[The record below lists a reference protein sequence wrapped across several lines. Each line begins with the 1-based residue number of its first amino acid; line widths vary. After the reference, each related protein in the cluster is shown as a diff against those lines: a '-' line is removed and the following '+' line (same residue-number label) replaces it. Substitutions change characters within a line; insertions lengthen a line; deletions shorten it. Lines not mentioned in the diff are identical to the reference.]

1 MAGRSAKRVF
11 ALDVPAI
18 HVLTLRQQKKNVHH
32 RDKAGDDEDSQFPS
46 KTTKQ
51 MDDKAKLFLGIISG
65 QRRRRHG
72 EVADRAARM
81 AGGFDRLGVEQ
92 GDSVCILMRNDIAF
106 VEAAY
111 AAMQLGAYAV
121 PVNWHFK
128 PEEINYILEDS
139 ATRVLIGHADMLHQ
153 LRDAIPAGVKVL
165 SVVTPPEIS
174 ANYKIDPDH
183 LAAPDFAI
191 DLEPWL
197 ARQRPFDGPA
207 RPQPQ
212 NMIYTSGTTGHPKG
226 VRRNAPTPEQSAS
239 AERMRALIYGLQP
252 GARAL
257 LPGPLYHSAPNS
269 FGLRAGRL
277 GGVLVLMPRFDPEE
291 FLRLVEAE
299 RIDTIF
305 MVPTMFIRLMKLPD
319 SVRIKYDISSLRH
332 VIHAAA
338 PCPADVKRAMICWWG
353 PVIHEFY
360 GSTESG
366 AVTFANSEDALKK
379 PGTVGKIAP
388 GAELR
393 FVDEDGRI
401 LAQGEIGEIYSRI
414 AGNPDFTYHNKPEK
428 RAEIDR
434 DGFITS
440 GDVGYIDQDG
450 YVFICDRKR
459 DMVISGGVNIYPA
472 EIEAALHAV
481 PGVHDCAVF
490 GIPDSEFGEA
500 LMAVVEPQAGVTLDI
515 AAIRAQLKTSLADYK
530 VPKHVEIHGSL
541 PREDSG
547 KIFKRRLRDPYWA
560 RAGRRI

>member
-1 MAGRSAKRVF
+1 MSTSS
-11 ALDVPAI
+11 L
-18 HVLTLRQQKKNVHH
+18 
-32 RDKAGDDEDSQFPS
+32 FP
-46 KTTKQ
+46 
-51 MDDKAKLFLGIISG
+51 GIISG
-65 QRRRRHG
+65 QRRRGHA

-81 AGGFDRLGVEQ
+81 AGGFEGIGVKQ

-106 VEAAY
+106 IEAAY
-111 AAMQLGAYAV
+111 GAMQLGAYAV

-128 PEEINYILEDS
+128 PEEIQYILRDS
-139 ATRVLIGHADMLHQ
+139 GTRVLVAHADMLHQ
-153 LRDAIPAGVKVL
+153 LRDAIPNGVTVL
-165 SVVTPPEIS
+165 SVPTPPEILS
-174 ANYKIDPDH
+174 HYKIDPDH
-183 LAAPDFAI
+183 LATPDFAL
-191 DLEPWL
+191 DLESWL
-197 ARQRPFDGPA
+197 EAQRPYDGRA
-207 RPQPQ
+207 RPQPA

-226 VRRNAPTPEQSAS
+226 VRRHAPTPEQSAA
-239 AERMRALIYGLQP
+239 AERMRAMIYGLRP
-252 GARAL
+252 EARAL

-277 GGVLVLMPRFDPEE
+277 GGALVLMPRFDPEE
-291 FLRLVEAE
+291 FLRLVQDE

-305 MVPTMFIRLMKLPD
+305 MVPTMFIRLMKLPEA
-319 SVRIKYDISSLRH
+319 VRRKYDVSSLHH

-338 PCPADVKRAMICWWG
+338 PCPADVKRAMIEWCG
-353 PVIHEFY
+353 PVIYEFY

-393 FVDEDGRI
+393 FIGEDGRM
-401 LAQGEIGEIYSRI
+401 LPQGEVGEIYSRI

-440 GDVGYIDQDG
+440 GDVGYIDADG

-472 EIEAALHAV
+472 EIEAALHAL

-490 GIPDSEFGEA
+490 GIPDDEFGEA

-515 AAIRAQLKTSLADYK
+515 ADIRAQLKTSLADYK
-530 VPKHVEIHGSL
+530 VPKHVEILKNL

-547 KIFKRRLRDPYWA
+547 KIFKRRLRDPYWE